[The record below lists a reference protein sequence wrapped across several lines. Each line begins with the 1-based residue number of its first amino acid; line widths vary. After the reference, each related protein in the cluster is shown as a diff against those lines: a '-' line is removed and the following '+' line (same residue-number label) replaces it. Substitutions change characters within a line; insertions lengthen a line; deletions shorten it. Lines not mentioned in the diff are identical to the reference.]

1 MYPKELKVQTQAVT
15 EETKQNNLLFILQIG
30 YRTSELL
37 SNSQSSTYKLL
48 LLPQRSV
55 LSQNPSH
62 AAAKQNQDPLRREK
76 DISVIPALKS

>member
-30 YRTSELL
+30 YRNSEL

-62 AAAKQNQDPLRREK
+62 AAGKQNQDPLRREK